1 MNRNVDTLLG
11 VVAGIALLGIGLWGA
26 EPASIEG
33 PGQVTPAREYRVEHL
48 GDGRLRW
55 RLLDGAVPGGPV
67 TVAEGVLVE
76 VRGEPLGMVVE
87 EAAAQGARIAAGTP
101 LITVDTPG
109 ANAALIAAQAER
121 DAAHGDLEILRAGGR
136 PGDVA
141 AATAS
146 IAVAEA
152 TLARARAN
160 EQIAARLAEQRV
172 GASFDHQAA
181 LLQVGVAEAELKAA
195 RASVSA
201 ARQAPHNVELT
212 AAEDRAR
219 AADAR
224 LEAATARADATNL
237 RAPFAGVARRP
248 GGDVLIA
255 VQDDSVPLVQATLP
269 ERDAARLR
277 AGTTGDFR
285 LTSGAGS
292 VPATLVAVGTQAETS
307 TTGPVVWALAR
318 LDAAVPPGATGVLEL
333 DAGSAP

>member
-1 MNRNVDTLLG
+1 MNRRIDTTLG
-11 VVAGIALLGIGLWGA
+11 AIAGVALIALGFWGA
-26 EPASIEG
+26 APTRIEG
-33 PGQVTPAREYRVEHL
+33 AGLVTPAREYRVEHL

-87 EAAAQGARIAAGTP
+87 EAAAEGARLVAGTP
-101 LITVDTPG
+101 LLAIDTPG
-109 ANAALIAAQAER
+109 ASAALVAAQAER

-141 AATAS
+141 AAAAS
-146 IAVAEA
+146 VAVAEA
-152 TLARARAN
+152 ALAEARAN
-160 EQIAARLAEQRV
+160 EQIAARLADQRA
-172 GASFDHQAA
+172 GAAFDHQAA
-181 LLQVGVAEAELKAA
+181 ILRVGVAEAQLQAA

-201 ARQAPHNVELT
+201 ARQAPHGVELT

-224 LEAATARADATNL
+224 LVAATARADATNL

-269 ERDAARLR
+269 EREAARLR
-277 AGTTGDFR
+277 RGAKGDFR

-292 VPATLVAVGTQAETS
+292 VPATLVAIGTEAQS
-307 TTGPVVWALAR
+307 SGKGPVVWALAR
-318 LDAAVPPGATGVLEL
+318 LDAAVPSGATGVLEL
-333 DAGSAP
+333 ELGSAP

>member
-1 MNRNVDTLLG
+1 VNRNVDTILG
-11 VVAGIALLGIGLWGA
+11 VVAGAALLGLGLWGA
-26 EPASIEG
+26 EPTSIEG

-109 ANAALIAAQAER
+109 ASAALLAAQAER

-141 AATAS
+141 AAAAGV
-146 IAVAEA
+146 AVAEA
-152 TLARARAN
+152 TLARARAD
-160 EQIAARLAEQRV
+160 EQIAARLSEQKA
-172 GASFDHQAA
+172 GAAFDHQAA
-181 LLQVGVAEAELKAA
+181 ILQVAVAEAELKAA

-201 ARQAPHNVELT
+201 ARQAPHGVELT
-212 AAEDRAR
+212 AAEHRVR

-224 LEAATARADATNL
+224 LDAATARADATNL
-237 RAPFAGVARRP
+237 RAPFAGIARRP

-277 AGTTGDFR
+277 TGTTGDFR
-285 LTSGAGS
+285 LTNGAGTVS
-292 VPATLVAVGTQAETS
+292 ATLVAVGTQAETS
-307 TTGPVVWALAR
+307 TNGPVVWALAK
-318 LDAAVPPGATGVLEL
+318 LDSAVPAGATGVLEL